1 MKNIFI
7 RKLMALTIATTTF
20 LGFGSITAH
29 AEWRQDN
36 NGWWNTEGN
45 SYSTGWKNIN
55 LKWYYFNPTGY
66 MKTGWIS
73 DTSKWYYLKDDG
85 SMAINETVNGYKVD
99 NNGVWTQNTTV
110 NSNNNSNVNNINS
123 NNTTNTN
130 VTNNINNGIVINGNV
145 NIGNTTNT
153 NTAIQQ
159 NNNIPSTQ
167 TNVSSIDSKPNKS
180 TIFNRSSNPYTNRDI
195 AEKKS
200 FDGKNGFKEIA
211 NNKYVYYEDGILL
224 NNCWKEFD
232 DGIRY
237 FDKNGYM
244 VTDSSIDGVPLNS
257 DGTIG
262 IGGDS
267 TDNDEKRKGASG
279 AIALNMEI
287 NIKHMALPYEVNPS
301 EKYSLEYIKYMS
313 DLFDIPLQIEKQTV
327 YNKNEDRKIVN
338 AQEHDGESIQSHSY
352 CDSLIIYIGEY
363 QNRLGLN

>member
-1 MKNIFI
+1 
-7 RKLMALTIATTTF
+7 MAQNTTV
-20 LGFGSITAH
+20 
-29 AEWRQDN
+29 
-36 NGWWNTEGN
+36 
-45 SYSTGWKNIN
+45 
-55 LKWYYFNPTGY
+55 
-66 MKTGWIS
+66 
-73 DTSKWYYLKDDG
+73 DG
-85 SMAINETVNGYKVD
+85 QYKVD
-99 NNGVWTQNTTV
+99 NNGVWIQNTTV
-110 NSNNNSNVNNINS
+110 NSNNTSVNNVNS
-123 NNTTNTN
+123 NNTTNTS

-159 NNNIPSTQ
+159 NNNNTSIPATD
-167 TNVSSIDSKPNKS
+167 IKPNKS

-224 NNCWKEFD
+224 NNCWKAFD

-262 IGGDS
+262 IGRN
-267 TDNDEKRKGASG
+267 TLDNDEKRKASSG
-279 AIALNMEI
+279 AIALNIEI
-287 NIKHMALPYEVNPS
+287 NIKHMTLPYEVNPS

-313 DLFDIPLQIEKQTV
+313 DLFDIPLQIEKQVV
-327 YNKNEDRKIVN
+327 YNKNEDGKIVN
-338 AQEHDGESIQSHSY
+338 AQERDGDNIQSHSS
-352 CDSLIIYIGEY
+352 CESLTIYIGEY